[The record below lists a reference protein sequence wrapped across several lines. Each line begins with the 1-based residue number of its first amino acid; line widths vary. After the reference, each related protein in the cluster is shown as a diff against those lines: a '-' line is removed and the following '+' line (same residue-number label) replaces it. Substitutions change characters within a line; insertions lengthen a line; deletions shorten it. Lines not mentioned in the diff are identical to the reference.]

1 MLYKIF
7 MCEIQ
12 KVVDLLNNGSP
23 YDVSQT
29 NQNSTKMRVSPQQIQ
44 AET

>member
-1 MLYKIF
+1 

-12 KVVDLLNNGSP
+12 KVVDLLNNGSL

-29 NQNSTKMRVSPQQIQ
+29 NKNSTKMRVSPQQIQ
-44 AET
+44 ET